1 MPGVGIIR
9 SISPTKIGHL
19 TPGRQPSPKPTN
31 LKLPTRCQRRS
42 IQDNGP
48 GYIAGAFAGREDQM
62 DKVMDILDAKSFI
75 PLQFVER
82 ETNSFYNELGIDD
95 M

>member
-1 MPGVGIIR
+1 MPGVDIVRG
-9 SISPTKIGHL
+9 ISPVKSGHL
-19 TPGRQPSPKPTN
+19 TPGRQPSPNPTN

-48 GYIAGAFAGREDQM
+48 GYNNVSFTGREDQM
-62 DKVMDILDAKSFI
+62 DKVMDVLDSKGFI

>member
-1 MPGVGIIR
+1 
-9 SISPTKIGHL
+9 
-19 TPGRQPSPKPTN
+19 
-31 LKLPTRCQRRS
+31 
-42 IQDNGP
+42 
-48 GYIAGAFAGREDQM
+48 M
-62 DKVMDILDAKSFI
+62 DKVMDILDTKGFI

>member
-1 MPGVGIIR
+1 MPGVGIMR
-9 SISPTKIGHL
+9 NISPAKSGHL
-19 TPGRQPSPKPTN
+19 TPGRQPSPNPTKP
-31 LKLPTRCQRRS
+31 KLPPRCERRS

-48 GYIAGAFAGREDQM
+48 GYIAGAFAGRENQM
-62 DKVMDILDAKSFI
+62 DKVMDILDAKAFI
-75 PLQFVER
+75 PLQFVEC